1 MKNPKIVAGS
11 ALALLVSTVG
21 RADELTVCSS
31 GCDYPSI
38 QAAINDAVDGDVI
51 AVRPGTYSTIFPRT
65 DLDVTIVSTHGPEVT
80 MIDGYRAIQFE
91 ALEDAR
97 FEISGFTLDGAY
109 VGDLGY
115 GGVILAHEI
124 GQASSFILQDCV
136 VRGGGGGYGGG
147 ISASGSGFV
156 GIYDSH
162 FLGNSVAHWGGNL
175 FMTPQKGQTRQ
186 WELVR
191 CIIANGYSFHS
202 GGLEYGGPA
211 PEGLLVDSC
220 FFAGNTT
227 TYGTYGPNIRATS
240 PLSVR
245 DTRVSSGGV
254 SGSIIDLGG
263 NNFSYPLI
271 DCNEDNWHDEVQIDA
286 GLMPDCDG
294 SGILDVCELADGLL
308 ADCDGNLI
316 PDVCEGVNDLPGI
329 IAMTGVGCDGGL
341 LPRLC
346 EISVIESRIANGI
359 PRFNDRLL
367 FPLAQLPPRGIGDV
381 MVSVIASGDLDGATE
396 FVVISVDDD
405 PIGTAFTSGGYL
417 CEQQI
422 ASFVIPA
429 SEWDMSASSNGTLTM
444 FASNTVAENECTESR
459 FELKV
464 SYIGVF
470 TDCNANGIWDGCDVS
485 SAASEDVDGDGTPDE
500 CQPDCDGDS
509 IPDAWAIGQ
518 GLAPDCNMNG
528 QPDSC
533 DIIDGSSSDVD
544 ANGVPDECKPDCNQ
558 NGIPDSYEIA
568 TGMANDCN
576 FNGRPDSCDI
586 EELGEPDCDGDGVI
600 DICAIAEGLVSDCNG
615 NEIPDTCDLLNG
627 ASNDVDQNAIPDE
640 CQPDCDA
647 DGFPDAWA
655 IATGVVAD
663 CNENATPD
671 ACDIAGGEA
680 DEDGDGTPDACE
692 LARGD
697 LDLDGCV
704 GAADLG
710 LMLGLWGIPNPPVG
724 DLDGDGFIGPADLG
738 RLLGNWDC

>member
-1 MKNPKIVAGS
+1 M
-11 ALALLVSTVG
+11 LRDCLV
-21 RADELTVCSS
+21 
-31 GCDYPSI
+31 
-38 QAAINDAVDGDVI
+38 
-51 AVRPGTYSTIFPRT
+51 
-65 DLDVTIVSTHGPEVT
+65 
-80 MIDGYRAIQFE
+80 
-91 ALEDAR
+91 
-97 FEISGFTLDGAY
+97 
-109 VGDLGY
+109 
-115 GGVILAHEI
+115 
-124 GQASSFILQDCV
+124 
-136 VRGGGGGYGGG
+136 
-147 ISASGSGFV
+147 
-156 GIYDSH
+156 
-162 FLGNSVAHWGGNL
+162 
-175 FMTPQKGQTRQ
+175 
-186 WELVR
+186 
-191 CIIANGYSFHS
+191 ANGYSYNS
-202 GGLEYGGPA
+202 GGLQVSDVDASGAGV
-211 PEGLLVDSC
+211 LVDGC
-220 FFAGNTT
+220 FFAGNRTPH
-227 TYGTYGPNIRATS
+227 GDGNNNIIGDN
-240 PLSVR
+240 LEIR
-245 DTRVSSGGV
+245 DTRVSTGGV
-254 SGSIIDLGG
+254 SSTAIDLGG
-263 NNFSYPLI
+263 NDFEYAWS
-271 DCNEDNWHDEVQIDA
+271 DCNEDNWHDEVQIIA
-286 GLMPDCDG
+286 GILEDCDA
-294 SGILDVCELADGLL
+294 SGVPDICEMETGVL

-429 SEWDMSASSNGTLTM
+429 GEWDMSASSNGTLTM

-710 LMLGLWGIPNPPVG
+710 LMLGLWGIPNPPIG